1 MQKMYN
7 ITLKEAE
14 SYIRDRLPFR
24 ASNLMAVKTYYC
36 GYMAYYIYSYAT
48 CIYCETVMQ
57 EVVINR
63 LDEYF
68 SRSTSRHQGIIK
80 RALNIK

>member
-14 SYIRDRLPFR
+14 NYIRDRLPFR
-24 ASNLMAVKTYYC
+24 ASNLFAV
-36 GYMAYYIYSYAT
+36 AYEDGSYSIFSYAT
-48 CIYCETVMQ
+48 CIYKEG
-57 EVVINR
+57 EKVVINR
-63 LDEYF
+63 LNEYF
-68 SRSTSRHQGIIK
+68 SRSTSRHQSIIR